1 MIMIPLVCFSHSDY
15 TDILRVQCD
24 YLESYKFPKYLCFN
38 QDIELQPLEKVLV
51 YDDNKKYSK
60 RLEQS
65 LSQIEDEYI
74 LLFHDMDIVVSMDE
88 AKILEF
94 VETMKERGI
103 DRIDLKIHD
112 GQPDLVPF
120 KSTHYQ
126 FNVNPSIWKRT
137 SLLEVVSTF
146 DKCYRTIEDLDVQ
159 EYCMKFSICRLAH
172 PKPIQSAFFQVTPWF
187 LYMHI
192 TSAGKLIPED
202 NNAMCEDLK
211 KVYSDILRTYSFSRP
226 MKRALYGY
234 D

>member
-15 TDILRVQCD
+15 GDILRVQCD
-24 YLESYKFPKYLCFN
+24 YLEPYRFPKYLCFN
-38 QDIELQPLEKVLV
+38 KNIEIHPFEKVLA
-51 YDDNKKYSK
+51 YDDSKKYSK

-74 LLFHDMDIVVSMDE
+74 LLFHDMDIVISMDE
-88 AKILEF
+88 VKISKL
-94 VETMKERGI
+94 VESMKQRGI
-103 DRIDLKIHD
+103 DRIDLKNHD
-112 GQPDLVPF
+112 GEPGIVPYR
-120 KSTHYQ
+120 TLHYQ
-126 FNVNPSIWKRT
+126 YNVNPSIWKRS
-137 SLLEVVSTF
+137 SLLDVASRF

-192 TSAGKLIPED
+192 TSVGKLIPED

-211 KVYSDILRTYSFSRP
+211 KVYSDILRTYTFTRP

>member
-1 MIMIPLVCFSHSDY
+1 MRPFD
-15 TDILRVQCD
+15 
-24 YLESYKFPKYLCFN
+24 
-38 QDIELQPLEKVLV
+38 KVLI
-51 YDDNKKYSK
+51 YDDGKNYSK

-65 LSQIEDEYI
+65 LSQIEEEYI

-88 AKILEF
+88 EKLTEL
-94 VETMKERGI
+94 VQRMKERNI

-112 GQPDLVPF
+112 GQPDLAAY
-120 KSTHYQ
+120 KSLHYQ
-126 FNVNPSIWKRT
+126 FNVNPSIWKRS
-137 SLLEVVSTF
+137 SLLDIVAKF

-159 EYCMKFSICRLAH
+159 EYCMKFSICRLCH

-192 TSAGKLIPED
+192 TSAGKLIPAEE
-202 NNAMCEDLK
+202 NAMCDELK
-211 KVYSDILRTYSFSRP
+211 KVYSDILKTYSFDRP